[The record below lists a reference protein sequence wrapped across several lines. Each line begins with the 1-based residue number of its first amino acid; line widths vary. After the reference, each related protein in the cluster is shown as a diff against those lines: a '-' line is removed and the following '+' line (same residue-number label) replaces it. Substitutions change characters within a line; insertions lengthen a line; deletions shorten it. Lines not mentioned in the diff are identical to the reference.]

1 MLDLKLT
8 CLSENKEAS
17 ASSISV
23 EQPSAVHTSNLSGV
37 NVDSFFV
44 ERKEETPA
52 ATVFP
57 QASTVV
63 NEKQTTGSK
72 SLESSRS
79 EMHATSTGFPTSQR
93 TNQIEAAPASA
104 NWDAEFQSASS
115 VSAAAESEQLDLFKG
130 ASAAESF
137 SYPTTVTAIN
147 LVVGDGN
154 KTNVKSAILEHSE
167 GLVSVNGAS
176 AEDSLFNQK
185 VVHPILESSSGTAS
199 ENSAADFESS
209 HNKNSLKRDES
220 LQQDDT

>member
-1 MLDLKLT
+1 MIISDMLDLKLT
-8 CLSENKEAS
+8 CLSKNKEAS
-17 ASSISV
+17 ASSISE
-23 EQPSAVHTSNLSGV
+23 EQPSAAHTSNLSGV
-37 NVDSFFV
+37 NVDFFFV

-93 TNQIEAAPASA
+93 TNQIEATPAFA

-115 VSAAAESEQLDLFKG
+115 VSAAPDSEQLDLFKG
-130 ASAAESF
+130 TSAAESF
-137 SYPTTVTAIN
+137 SFPATVTAIN

-154 KTNVKSAILEHSE
+154 KTNVTSAILEHSE
-167 GLVSVNGAS
+167 GLVSVNDA
-176 AEDSLFNQK
+176 
-185 VVHPILESSSGTAS
+185 
-199 ENSAADFESS
+199 
-209 HNKNSLKRDES
+209 
-220 LQQDDT
+220 